1 MKTVPAGPGQ
11 TKPLPSTAA
20 MATESS
26 ALTVSSR
33 EPSGSRAARRLRR
46 EGNVP
51 GIVYGGG
58 SEPVPFQVD
67 ARELRLALQHAG
79 AVLEL
84 SIDGGQSSPVVVKE
98 LVRHPVGGQATH
110 VDLLRVRLDVA
121 IQATVALEL
130 TGAEDAPGVKEGG
143 VLEHVTRE
151 VTVEALPN
159 DIPDR
164 IEYDV
169 SEMVIGDTVMFSQLT
184 APPNVQL
191 IGDEETTIATLTPP
205 RLQIEEEP
213 EIEEETELVGEEGEE
228 AEAPEAEGAT
238 SDEAQAQ
245 AGGEESGGE

>member
-1 MKTVPAGPGQ
+1 
-11 TKPLPSTAA
+11 

-58 SEPVPFQVD
+58 SEPVTFQVD
-67 ARELRLALQHAG
+67 ARALRLALQHAG
-79 AVLEL
+79 AVLDL
-84 SIDGGQSSPVVVKE
+84 SIDGQGATPVVVKE
-98 LVRHPVGGQATH
+98 LIRHPVGGEAVH
-110 VDLLRVRLDVA
+110 IDLLRVRLDQA

-130 TGAEDAPGVKEGG
+130 VGGDDAPGVKEGG

-164 IEYDV
+164 IEVDV
-169 SEMVIGDTVMFSQLT
+169 SEMVIGEDFVVGRGVEF
-184 APPNVQL
+184 A
-191 IGDEETTIATLTPP
+191 ETTQPHAILVSHPQHLITAVAAGSEVCPGVATLGIGYLTVGIDFYVQP
-205 RLQIEEEP
+205 EP
-213 EIEEETELVGEEGEE
+213 V
-228 AEAPEAEGAT
+228 
-238 SDEAQAQ
+238 S
-245 AGGEESGGE
+245 

>member
-1 MKTVPAGPGQ
+1 
-11 TKPLPSTAA
+11 

-58 SEPVPFQVD
+58 SEPVTFQVD
-67 ARELRLALQHAG
+67 ARALRLALQHAG
-79 AVLEL
+79 AVLDL
-84 SIDGGQSSPVVVKE
+84 SIDGQGATPVVVKE
-98 LVRHPVGGQATH
+98 LIRHPVGGEAVH
-110 VDLLRVRLDVA
+110 IDLLRVRLDQA

-130 TGAEDAPGVKEGG
+130 VGGDDAPGVKEGG

-164 IEYDV
+164 IEVDV
-169 SEMVIGDTVMFSQLT
+169 SEMVIGDTVSFSQLT
-184 APPNVQL
+184 APAKVQL
-191 IGDEETTIATLTPP
+191 IGDDETVIATLTPP

-213 EIEEETELVGEEGEE
+213 EIEEEVELVGEEGEE
-228 AEAPEAEGAT
+228 APEGEGRAPAEG
-238 SDEAQAQ
+238 EAS
-245 AGGEESGGE
+245 GEEGSGGE

>member
-1 MKTVPAGPGQ
+1 
-11 TKPLPSTAA
+11 
-20 MATESS
+20 MATETSVLS
-26 ALTVSSR
+26 VSSR
-33 EPSGSRAARRLRR
+33 EPSGSRSARRLRR

-58 SEPVPFQVD
+58 SDPVPFQVD
-67 ARELRLALQHAG
+67 ARDLRLALQHAG
-79 AVLEL
+79 AVLDL
-84 SIDGGQSSPVVVKE
+84 SIDGEQSSPVVVKE
-98 LVRHPVGGQATH
+98 LVRHPVTGYATH

-184 APPNVQL
+184 APANVTL

-228 AEAPEAEGAT
+228 APEGEGEAPAEEAPAEG
-238 SDEAQAQ
+238 EG
-245 AGGEESGGE
+245 GGE

>member
-1 MKTVPAGPGQ
+1 
-11 TKPLPSTAA
+11 
-20 MATESS
+20 MATDTSVLS
-26 ALTVSSR
+26 VSSR

-58 SEPVPFQVD
+58 SDPVTFQVD
-67 ARELRLALQHAG
+67 ARALRLALQHAG
-79 AVLEL
+79 AVLDL
-84 SIDGGQSSPVVVKE
+84 SIDGQDATPVVVKE
-98 LVRHPVGGQATH
+98 LVRHPVGGQAVH
-110 VDLLRVRLDVA
+110 LDLLRVRLDQA

-130 TGAEDAPGVKEGG
+130 TGGEDAPGVKEGG

-184 APPNVQL
+184 APANVQL
-191 IGDEETTIATLTPP
+191 IGDEETVIATLSPP

-213 EIEEETELVGEEGEE
+213 EIEEETELVGEGEAPAEGEE
-228 AEAPEAEGAT
+228 AAEGEAPAEG
-238 SDEAQAQ
+238 
-245 AGGEESGGE
+245 EEGSGGE

>member
-1 MKTVPAGPGQ
+1 
-11 TKPLPSTAA
+11 

-58 SEPVPFQVD
+58 SEPVTFQVD
-67 ARELRLALQHAG
+67 ARALRLALQHAG
-79 AVLEL
+79 AVLDL
-84 SIDGGQSSPVVVKE
+84 SIDGQGATPVVVKE
-98 LVRHPVGGQATH
+98 LIRHPVGGEAVH
-110 VDLLRVRLDVA
+110 IDLLRVRLDQA

-130 TGAEDAPGVKEGG
+130 VGGDDAPGVKEGG

-164 IEYDV
+164 IEFDV
-169 SEMVIGDTVMFSQLT
+169 SEMVIGDTVSFSQLT
-184 APPNVQL
+184 APAKVQL
-191 IGDEETTIATLTPP
+191 IGDDETVIATLTPP

-213 EIEEETELVGEEGEE
+213 EIEEEVELVGEEGEE
-228 AEAPEAEGAT
+228 APEGEGRAPAEG
-238 SDEAQAQ
+238 EAS
-245 AGGEESGGE
+245 GEEGSGGE